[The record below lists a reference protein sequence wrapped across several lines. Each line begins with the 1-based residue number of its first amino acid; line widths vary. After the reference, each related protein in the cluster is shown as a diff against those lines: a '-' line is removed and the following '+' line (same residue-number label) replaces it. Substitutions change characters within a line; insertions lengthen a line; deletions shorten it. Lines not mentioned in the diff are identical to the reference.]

1 MTIFKGFMTLVKRN
15 MFMFFL
21 YLGIFSAIC
30 IMIQVFVGDEGMT
43 SFQEESLDIAVID
56 RDGGELAKGLT
67 DYLGKKHRLVEIED
81 DKNVIQENLFYR
93 NIYYVVTIPEDF
105 EKICME
111 KGEKLSTIKIPGT
124 VSAFYVDQQIET
136 FMNDI
141 RVLLEA
147 GFSMGDALKEVE
159 RIGDADTEVT
169 LLDRNGYGGKK
180 APYASMFQYLPFM
193 VISVLCYIIGFIMIA
208 YRKKEVRR
216 RILCSAVS
224 QRKQNIQLAAG
235 YVVLGIVFWII
246 CLILVL
252 VLYGK
257 DFLSDDNLVY
267 YLMNSFVLVLV
278 TLAIAFLIG
287 VLVQREEVIN
297 GVVNVISLG
306 MSFLCGAFVSM
317 SVLSKGVKAAAHFL
331 PVYWYETVNEILGGS
346 TALSAVQRTEV
357 WRGIGIQM
365 LFAAAILCVGLAV
378 SKCREQE
385 A

>member
-1 MTIFKGFMTLVKRN
+1 
-15 MFMFFL
+15 MFFL

-297 GVVNVISLG
+297 GVVNVVSLG

-346 TALSAVQRTEV
+346 AALSAAQRTEV